1 MKENIGKKE
10 KENCSGC
17 GLCMLIC
24 PKHAISMEKDNHGF
38 SYPKIDKTLCVNC
51 GLCSKLCAFESE
63 NKDSCEGAEN
73 KVYAARLKNE
83 NKRMVS
89 RSGGVFYSLAENFV
103 STGNVYGCVIDQKD
117 FTAKHSCATTV
128 DELERMQGAKYVQ
141 SDAFEVF
148 PQILDDLQAG
158 KKVLFSGTPC
168 QTRALKLYL
177 DHSHVDQTGL
187 LLIDLVCHGVPG
199 EAVWKD
205 YLQQRRKEHGE
216 IASVNFRDKSF
227 GWNVHKESIVFK
239 NDQRVSDDIY
249 ARMFWE
255 DLLLRPSCFKCPFHK
270 NNRSADITLGDY
282 WGGEKEHSE
291 LCDNS
296 GLSLC
301 IARTSKGAQAFEDI
315 KTDLEWEESHT
326 TAYLQKN
333 LLEATKQ
340 NEKYNKFWN
349 DYDTKGYSYIERT
362 YGKVSF
368 SEKVKNKIRRI
379 IHAK

>member
-1 MKENIGKKE
+1 M
-10 KENCSGC
+10 
-17 GLCMLIC
+17 
-24 PKHAISMEKDNHGF
+24 
-38 SYPKIDKTLCVNC
+38 
-51 GLCSKLCAFESE
+51 
-63 NKDSCEGAEN
+63 
-73 KVYAARLKNE
+73 
-83 NKRMVS
+83 
-89 RSGGVFYSLAENFV
+89 
-103 STGNVYGCVIDQKD
+103 
-117 FTAKHSCATTV
+117 
-128 DELERMQGAKYVQ
+128 
-141 SDAFEVF
+141 
-148 PQILDDLQAG
+148 
-158 KKVLFSGTPC
+158 FSGTPC

-205 YLQQRRKEHGE
+205 YLRQRRKEHGE
-216 IASVNFRDKSF
+216 IAAVNFRDKSF

-239 NDQRVSDDIY
+239 NDQRISDDIY

-301 IARTSKGAQAFEDI
+301 IARTPKGVQAFEDI